1 MGLSGAMHTLL
12 TLLRDPWR
20 SNHSKLGM
28 LGLEMMFHARRV
40 LHVTDILVSLNERG
54 PASQVRLP
62 ARRLEEMHA
71 QLLSVTVI
79 QLRLCSPR
87 ND

>member
-62 ARRLEEMHA
+62 ARETSKNPLTAPHRLGHRA
-71 QLLSVTVI
+71 
-79 QLRLCSPR
+79 SPVSFPK
-87 ND
+87 